1 MPRFGRY
8 GPYLKAPHPRRSSRG
23 LLRKRP
29 QAGLTPADD
38 RGLKNASENAL
49 PSAPIR
55 EFGRYVW
62 KEADHADK
70 HSFAAT
76 LHPKGLV
83 TL

>member
-8 GPYLKAPHPRRSSRG
+8 GPYLKASHPKRSSRG

-29 QAGLTPADD
+29 QAGLIPADD
-38 RGLKNASENAL
+38 RGSKNASENAL

-55 EFGRYVW
+55 EFGRDLW
-62 KEADHADK
+62 KDADK

-76 LHPKGLV
+76 LHSKGLV
-83 TL
+83 IL